1 MLVYTSDKR
10 IHQAEVAIPSELMPL
25 ILRVERLLPGNA
37 WTSLR
42 DLVGLEAE
50 RRVSTA
56 ALKAASDPLPTQEMS
71 ASKHIDGQSLMT

>member
-1 MLVYTSDKR
+1 MQKDNDWHRSERMLLYTSDEK

-37 WTSLR
+37 WTIIP

-50 RRVSTA
+50 RMVSAA
-56 ALKAASDPLPTQEMS
+56 ALMAAS
-71 ASKHIDGQSLMT
+71 HG